1 MATPLNPSLNRVIE
15 TIKIICESH
24 HMKPYFGF
32 GQGSDINADNQ
43 IFYPAVWVEPYNSKV
58 INSKQGVKVS
68 QIGLNLY
75 AFDRIN
81 KGDSNYQDILSDT
94 MYLLDTIISEIREGQ
109 YCRSLGISI
118 DMQEQLFTPIQ
129 RDTDENVNGYKVT
142 LLIRVPNTITPC
154 NSPISPM
161 MPYTYSILPSYPGSG
176 GVGPTG
182 PMGPTGPQ
190 GATGPEG
197 PIGPTGP
204 DGLTGATGPQGA
216 TGPEGPIGPTGSI
229 GPIGPTGPQGATGPT
244 VVSSDAN
251 NYSYLGSDNYIYTP
265 DSLQLIGQV
274 NTSVGIN
281 GTTSETQFTG
291 IRISIPPNTFAVGD
305 TFMIRSFFTV
315 TGTSGNKTIQFRIG
329 TQSSPTPVTSGVSC
343 MSLAVANTAGAFQIS
358 RDNNKIFSATSML
371 AMNPQGL
378 NDLASTS
385 GIVIYSGIDWSKQLY
400 LYPTVTL
407 VNAADRVTIQKIALF
422 KY

>member
-43 IFYPAVWVEPYNSKV
+43 IYYPAIWVEPYNSKV
-58 INSKQGVKVS
+58 INSKQGIKVS
-68 QIGLNLY
+68 QIGLSVY

-94 MYLLDTIISEIREGQ
+94 MYLLDTIISEIREGA
-109 YCRSLGISI
+109 YCRSLGISV
-118 DMQEQLFTPIQ
+118 DMQEQIFTPIQ

-142 LLIRVPNTITPC
+142 LLIRVPNTVTPC

-161 MPYTYSILPSYPGSG
+161 MPYTYSILPSYNPGG
-176 GVGPTG
+176 GIGPTGPAGPTG

-190 GATGPEG
+190 GATGSDG
-197 PIGPTGP
+197 LIGP
-204 DGLTGATGPQGA
+204 TGPQGA
-216 TGPEGPIGPTGSI
+216 TGSDGL
-229 GPIGPTGPQGATGPT
+229 IGPTGPQGATGPT

-291 IRISIPPNTFAVGD
+291 VSIPIPANTFAVGD

-315 TGTSGNKTIQFRIG
+315 TGTRGNKTIQFRIG

-343 MSLAVANTAGAFQIS
+343 MSLVVANTAGAFQIS
-358 RDNNKIFSATSML
+358 RDNNKVFSASSML

-378 NDLASTS
+378 NDLTSTS
-385 GIVIYSGIDWSKQLY
+385 GIVIYSGIDWTQQLY

-407 VNAADRVTIQKIALF
+407 VNAADRVTIQKITLF